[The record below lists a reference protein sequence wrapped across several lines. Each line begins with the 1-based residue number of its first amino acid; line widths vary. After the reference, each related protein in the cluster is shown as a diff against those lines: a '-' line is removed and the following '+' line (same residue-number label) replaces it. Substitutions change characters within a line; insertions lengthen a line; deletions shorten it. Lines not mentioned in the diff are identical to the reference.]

1 MREMGMKYLC
11 IFTFGMFW
19 YISKCQRQKIFT
31 FSQVIFK
38 LLSKMHFISEI
49 KVLKPKIRLPEL
61 NTLNHFVVAASS
73 EQENDTGFILIIA
86 DCLTLTVK
94 KKKYLNLPNYDVWEV
109 TVVESM

>member
-1 MREMGMKYLC
+1 MGMEYLC

-19 YISKCQRQKIFT
+19 YLNVNGRKYSPFPKSF
-31 FSQVIFK
+31 FK
-38 LLSKMHFISEI
+38 LLSKMHFIPEI

-73 EQENDTGFILIIA
+73 EQENDIGFIPIIA